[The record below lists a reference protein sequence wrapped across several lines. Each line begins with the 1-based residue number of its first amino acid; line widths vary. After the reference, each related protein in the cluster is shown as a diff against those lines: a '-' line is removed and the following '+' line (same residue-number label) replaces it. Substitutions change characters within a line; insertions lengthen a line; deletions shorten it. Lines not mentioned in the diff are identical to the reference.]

1 MPAIPIAPFAWSALR
16 IGAMAAV
23 AVYASRRVSQPKDPR
38 HESVLDDL
46 PEGVS
51 GHSHRAE
58 AERGVHGAGRMR
70 RTFRMPGGPALEV
83 EAAGLGRIRLR
94 RVD

>member
-1 MPAIPIAPFAWSALR
+1 LPALALTPLAWTALR

-23 AVYASRRVSQPKDPR
+23 AVYASRHASHPKDGSR
-38 HESVLDDL
+38 EAALDGL
-46 PEGVS
+46 PDGLS

-58 AERGVHGAGRMR
+58 AERGVHGGARFR
-70 RTFRMPGGPALEV
+70 RTLRLRGARLEL

>member
-1 MPAIPIAPFAWSALR
+1 MPGIAIAPFAWSAIR

-23 AVYASRRVSQPKDPR
+23 AVYASRRASQPKDAR
-38 HESVLDDL
+38 HETVLDDL

-58 AERGVHGAGRMR
+58 AERAVHGSGRMR
-70 RTFRMPGGPALEV
+70 RVLRVPGGPKLEV
-83 EAAGLGRIRLR
+83 EAAGLGRIRFR
-94 RVD
+94 RVE